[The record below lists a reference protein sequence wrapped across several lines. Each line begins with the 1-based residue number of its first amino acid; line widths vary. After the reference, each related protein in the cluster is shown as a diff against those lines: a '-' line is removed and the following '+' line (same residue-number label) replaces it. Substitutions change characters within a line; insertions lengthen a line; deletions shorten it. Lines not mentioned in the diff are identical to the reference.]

1 MQALSCDAHCT
12 LQDAVLS
19 THVAPF
25 WHSPALQFS
34 LVPHAGPAYP
44 NGHGLVT
51 VLLVLNALVVVEVA
65 VLLVDV
71 LLLIELLVVF
81 VVVDVLLL
89 LATMLQV
96 CPL

>member
-1 MQALSCDAHCT
+1 M
-12 LQDAVLS
+12 QDAVLS

-51 VLLVLNALVVVEVA
+51 VLLVLNVLVVVEVA

-81 VVVDVLLL
+81 VVVVDVLLL
-89 LATMLQV
+89 VVTMLHI

>member
-1 MQALSCDAHCT
+1 M
-12 LQDAVLS
+12 QDAVLS

-51 VLLVLNALVVVEVA
+51 VLLVLNVLLVVEVA
-65 VLLVDV
+65 VVLVDLLLLV
-71 LLLIELLVVF
+71 ELLVVV
-81 VVVDVLLL
+81 VVVDVDVLL
-89 LATMLQV
+89 LATMLHI